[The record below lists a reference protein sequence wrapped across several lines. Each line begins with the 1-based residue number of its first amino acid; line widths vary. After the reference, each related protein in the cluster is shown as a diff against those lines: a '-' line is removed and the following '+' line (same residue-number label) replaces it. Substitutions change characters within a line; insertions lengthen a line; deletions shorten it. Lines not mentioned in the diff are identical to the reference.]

1 MLTLHTSNQLE
12 QLSEQFAHSIKTPL
26 KTVFAPELVVVQ
38 NSGMARYLS
47 LQVADKNS
55 ICANTD
61 FLFPA
66 EFMWQVLKSV
76 IPNIP
81 EQDPTSPFVL
91 RWRLL
96 DLLISEIKSDEP
108 NDSDIFDEKSFP
120 ELAHYLA
127 NTDAA
132 WDLSQKLADTLD
144 KILFYRDDWVR
155 DWEGST
161 HGVKNTEEVWQA
173 RLWKKLITENQLDH
187 WLSLQDQ
194 FITAIHNPENRKL
207 LPERVSFFSLSA
219 LSPGYIRLL
228 GEMGKV
234 IDINL
239 FIINPCPKE
248 YWGDIESEKS
258 ISKKSLEEQPYYDL
272 GNALLASM
280 GRQGRDFIDQLQDLS
295 NNEPKES
302 FIEQTTTTLLQQIQN
317 DVLALNTAKKAT
329 ALSSDDDSIQFY
341 ACHTAMR
348 EVEVLHDQLLSCLDN
363 SLDLAPSDIIV
374 MMPDIEKYAPY
385 IEAVF
390 SSKSANAPKLPFSI
404 ADQNP
409 AHAHPT
415 IEAFLKVLDLVDKRF
430 DAESVFELL
439 DYESIRE
446 QFNLKEDEVIF
457 CREIARATNIRW
469 GISAES
475 RKRSHLPN
483 TDEHTWRYALD
494 RVLLGYALPGDDL
507 FNPQDEAEEQ
517 TVLSLPLLPYSE
529 IEGTQAIVISNLIQ
543 FIDVIFKL
551 EALASQMMSIE
562 DWLEQFNQFI
572 TSLFADES
580 QNKVI
585 FNALDK
591 LRQQSMSAEFGT
603 TDDKQNSLKLPFS
616 LVTKILKQSLQEIS
630 GHESFMGY
638 GITFCALVP
647 MRSVPFK
654 VVALLGMND
663 GEFPRQ
669 DHSVSFDLVAQAPRK
684 GDRSRRDEDRY
695 LFLESIL
702 ASRQKLIISYI
713 GQSVKDNT
721 ALPPSV
727 LVSELLDEVCIYT
740 DTKIDDWICKH
751 PLQAF
756 SPRYYNKSDKR
767 LFSYKAK
774 YSQLKT
780 NKQEASQQFI
790 TKPLEPLA
798 IEKKQV
804 HLDQLI
810 RFFQSPARVFLQ
822 ERFSISNFD
831 KELELPIREPFEVE
845 VFKDREIRQQV
856 LQAHDCLEEH
866 NETSASI
873 SDAVSANIRDTVRA
887 KGLLPY
893 GEIGDKLFDNEVNTI
908 NQFVSMLPEI
918 ESQTKQPF
926 IVEFSEGFTLQGEL
940 NNITEDGRIIRQV
953 GKAYARDYISL
964 WLNHLVLNTQQG
976 STQKENR
983 NEKSQSSFYSPELSF
998 KLLTVENAHGLLEQ
1012 ILKYYW
1018 QGLHFPLP
1026 FYLKP
1031 AYKQYADKQI
1041 NGGLKK
1047 AKDAWSERFMGPS
1060 EKEKFENWLLY
1071 RGIHENDLFNDEYQG
1086 IAELIFGELYKHY
1099 EEI

>member
-1 MLTLHTSNQLE
+1 MLTLHTSNRLE

-26 KTVFAPELVVVQ
+26 KKVFDPELVVVQ

-47 LQVADKNS
+47 LQTADKNS

-61 FLFPA
+61 YPFPA
-66 EFMWQVLKSV
+66 DFMWKMLKSV
-76 IPNIP
+76 IPDIP
-81 EQDPTSPFVL
+81 EQNPTSPSVL

-96 DLLISEIKSDEP
+96 DLLLSEIKSDEP
-108 NDSDIFDEKSFP
+108 NDSDAFDEKSFP
-120 ELAHYLA
+120 ELAHYMA
-127 NTDAA
+127 NADAA
-132 WDLSQKLADTLD
+132 WDLSKKLADSLD
-144 KILFYRDDWVR
+144 KILFYRDDWIR
-155 DWEGST
+155 EWEGSPN
-161 HGVKNTEEVWQA
+161 GANNTEEVWQA
-173 RLWKKLITENQLDH
+173 RLWRKLITENQLDH

-194 FITAIHNPENRKL
+194 FITAIHKPENRKL

-234 IDINL
+234 IDVNL

-258 ISKKSLEEQPYYDL
+258 ISKKSLEEQPYYDS

-302 FIEQTTTTLLQQIQN
+302 FIEQTATTLLKQIQN

-329 ALSSDDDSIQFY
+329 ALSNDDSIQFH

-409 AHAHPT
+409 SHAHPS

-446 QFNLKEDEVIF
+446 KFNLKEDEVIF

-475 RKRSHLPN
+475 RKRSNLPD

-507 FNPQDEAEEQ
+507 FQSLDEAEEQ
-517 TVLSLPLLPYSE
+517 TVFSLPLLPYSE
-529 IEGTQAIVISNLIQ
+529 IEGNQAIVISHLIK
-543 FIDVIFKL
+543 FVDVIFEL
-551 EALASQMMSIE
+551 EVLASQKMSIG
-562 DWLEQFNQFI
+562 DWLEKFNQLI

-603 TDDKQNSLKLPFS
+603 IDNKENSLKLPFS

-669 DHSVSFDLVAQAPRK
+669 DHSVSFDLVAQTPRK

-702 ASRQKLIISYI
+702 ATRQKLIISYI

-740 DTKIDDWICKH
+740 DTEIDNWICRH

-756 SPRYYNKSDKR
+756 SPRYYNKSDNR

-780 NKQEASQQFI
+780 DMQEAPQQFI
-790 TKPLEPLA
+790 TKPLKPLTV
-798 IEKKQV
+798 EKKQV
-804 HLDQLI
+804 HLEQLI

-822 ERFSISNFD
+822 ERFSISDFD
-831 KELELPIREPFEVE
+831 KGLELAIREPFEIE
-845 VFKDREIRQQV
+845 AFKDREIRQQI
-856 LQAHDCLEEH
+856 LQAHDCHESN
-866 NETSASI
+866 NETSATI
-873 SDAVSANIRDTVRA
+873 NDTVNANIRDIIRA

-918 ESQTKQPF
+918 ESGTKQPF
-926 IVEFSEGFTLQGEL
+926 IVEFSEGFTLHGEL
-940 NNITEDGRIIRQV
+940 NNITENGRIIRQV

-964 WLNHLVLNTQQG
+964 WLNHLVLNTQQE

-983 NEKSQSSFYSPELSF
+983 IEKSQSIFYSPELSF
-998 KLLTVENAHGLLEQ
+998 KLLTVENAHELLEQ

-1031 AYKQYADKQI
+1031 AYKQYADKQRD
-1041 NGGLKK
+1041 GGLKK
-1047 AKDAWSERFMGPS
+1047 AKDAWSESSMRPS

-1071 RGIHENDLFNDEYQG
+1071 RNIHENDLFNDEYQG